1 MAEVLRVSYKGTMPS
16 GEEWSI
22 NPTYSIGGDFGAPVS
37 STQAN
42 TIAVAIAAIAVP
54 TGLLAVMSSS
64 CAVSGARVEARSLT
78 GVLESIGEAVKGTP
92 TPGSSTATPQSFQTS
107 MVISLRTATAGA
119 SGRGRLYW
127 PATGAALTNAT
138 LRIPNASMATFL
150 SASKTLLSGIQAAI
164 DVTLDGVSLAVWSRK
179 NADLYPVTSL
189 QIGDVLDVQRRRR
202 DTAVETYSSTS
213 YP

>member
-1 MAEVLRVSYKGTMPS
+1 MADLLRISYKGTMPS

-22 NPTYSIGGDFGAPVS
+22 NPVYAIGGDFGAPVS

-64 CAVSGARVEARSLT
+64 CAVTGARVEARSLA
-78 GVLESIGEAVKGTP
+78 GDLESIGEAVKGTP
-92 TPGSSTATPQSFQTS
+92 TPGTSTATPQSFQTS

-119 SGRGRLYW
+119 SGRRRLYW

-138 LRIPNASMATFL
+138 LRIPTASMATFL
-150 SASKTLLSGIQAAI
+150 SASKTLLAGIQSAI
-164 DVTLDGVSLAVWSRK
+164 DVTLDGVSLVVWSRTTTSTH
-179 NADLYPVTSL
+179 NVTSL

-202 DTAVETYSSTS
+202 DTAVETYSSTA